1 MKVWKY
7 EDAKSILSE
16 VLSLLAETNDEF
28 DLIDKDELRQR
39 IDHAYQRLNEIFSRI
54 ENGEVI
60 SATQTNM
67 PQPIDD
73 HGGYELDIT
82 QYLLYDLDDHSEW
95 YNAIMNFE
103 NTTTDMSGETSPED
117 IVDAFSHMI
126 QSAVRIHDPA
136 VFVKIW
142 VPIYG
147 DITMNVPVIMNDKCV
162 KEFMPAIMGGQFG
175 VQPSEI
181 TLYNMAMFVHSVAEL
196 IHYSVPFGER
206 YLMANA
212 IVCATQ
218 ALLIKEGNYRR
229 LMQLVEDFYR
239 SEEADDED
247 L

>member
-1 MKVWKY
+1 MKVWKN

-28 DLIDKDELRQR
+28 DLIDKDELRRR
-39 IDHAYQRLNEIFSRI
+39 INHAYHRLDEIFSRI

-60 SATQTNM
+60 SATQTNA
-67 PQPIDD
+67 PQPIDG

-82 QYLLYDLDDHSEW
+82 QYLLYNPDENPEW
-95 YNAIMNFE
+95 YSAIMNFE
-103 NTTTDMSGETSPED
+103 NTTTDLSGDTAPED
-117 IVDAFSHMI
+117 IVDTFCHMI

-136 VFVKIW
+136 AFVKMW

-147 DITMNVPVIMNDKCV
+147 DISMNVPVIMNDKCI

-181 TLYNMAMFVHSVAEL
+181 TLYDMAMFVHSVAEL

-212 IVCATQ
+212 IVCVTQ
-218 ALLIKEGNYRR
+218 ALLIKEGNYKR

-239 SEEADDED
+239 GVEADDEEF
-247 L
+247 